1 MASTGSLRNVE
12 GASGKKYGLIMPV
25 KSKKVN
31 ISFGKN
37 KKANLNS
44 KPIKV
49 NPLFSE
55 LNDEEDEDEDNLSTL
70 ASSRKNINLE
80 LRAMT
85 KNASKQVEAEYQK
98 AIEEDPNVYD
108 YDEVYDSMK
117 RDELERKGK
126 HQNKDEKKKPK
137 YIASLLASA
146 ERRKKEQMRIMERRI
161 QKEREEEGDKYK
173 DKEMFV
179 TSAYKEQQDELRRLE
194 EEERKKEEQEEANKG
209 SMTGFYRN
217 ILNSRAHD
225 PIKLKT
231 NEDNDKKELNKTKE
245 SEEEESEEE
254 DQLKEALN
262 AGKKVAL
269 NDDNEIID
277 KRQLLNAGLNISKK
291 KVKSLEKERQEERK
305 RREEE
310 RRRAYE
316 LKKEEERKKREEE
329 RKRREAIKEQRK
341 RAYEYVQSQKMEK
354 IKAKEAE
361 IQKQKE
367 ELQRKMSKR
376 STDDSIS
383 DAKRRYLE
391 RKKEKERLAALKK

>member
-126 HQNKDEKKKPK
+126 HQNKDEKKKAK
-137 YIASLLASA
+137 IYCI
-146 ERRKKEQMRIMERRI
+146 II
-161 QKEREEEGDKYK
+161 
-173 DKEMFV
+173 
-179 TSAYKEQQDELRRLE
+179 
-194 EEERKKEEQEEANKG
+194 
-209 SMTGFYRN
+209 GF
-217 ILNSRAHD
+217 S
-225 PIKLKT
+225 
-231 NEDNDKKELNKTKE
+231 
-245 SEEEESEEE
+245 
-254 DQLKEALN
+254 
-262 AGKKVAL
+262 
-269 NDDNEIID
+269 
-277 KRQLLNAGLNISKK
+277 
-291 KVKSLEKERQEERK
+291 
-305 RREEE
+305 
-310 RRRAYE
+310 
-316 LKKEEERKKREEE
+316 
-329 RKRREAIKEQRK
+329 
-341 RAYEYVQSQKMEK
+341 
-354 IKAKEAE
+354 
-361 IQKQKE
+361 
-367 ELQRKMSKR
+367 
-376 STDDSIS
+376 
-383 DAKRRYLE
+383 
-391 RKKEKERLAALKK
+391 

>member
-25 KSKKVN
+25 KSNKVN

-37 KKANLNS
+37 KKTGISS

-55 LNDEEDEDEDNLSTL
+55 LNDDDSSDDDNLSKL
-70 ASSRKNINLE
+70 ASSRKNINME

-85 KNASKQVEAEYQK
+85 KNASKQVEAEYKK

-117 RDELERKGK
+117 RDELERRKGK
-126 HQNKDEKKKPK
+126 NQDKDEKKKPK

-179 TSAYKEQQDELRRLE
+179 TSAYKEQQEELRRLE
-194 EEERKKEEQEEANKG
+194 EEERKREEQEEANKG

-217 ILNSRAHD
+217 ILNSRSHD
-225 PIKLKT
+225 PIKPKPL
-231 NEDNDKKELNKTKE
+231 EDKNSKELNKKDKYE
-245 SEEEESEEE
+245 SEESEESEEE

-262 AGKKVAL
+262 AGKKIAL
-269 NDDNEIID
+269 NDDNE
-277 KRQLLNAGLNISKK
+277 
-291 KVKSLEKERQEERK
+291 
-305 RREEE
+305 
-310 RRRAYE
+310 
-316 LKKEEERKKREEE
+316 
-329 RKRREAIKEQRK
+329 
-341 RAYEYVQSQKMEK
+341 
-354 IKAKEAE
+354 
-361 IQKQKE
+361 
-367 ELQRKMSKR
+367 
-376 STDDSIS
+376 
-383 DAKRRYLE
+383 
-391 RKKEKERLAALKK
+391 